1 LAVFRK
7 IIIMQHKVQKTTLTH
22 QARLLGHQ
30 ASVFGLGPGLRE
42 GTLLSG
48 SGDGWLVEWDIAQPD
63 TGRLLARV
71 ESQVFALCALP
82 EKNQIVVG
90 SLDGGVRWVDL
101 THPERTRNI
110 GHHRKA
116 VYDIQRVG
124 EWVFSLGGDGKL
136 SCWSVETGEV
146 LESILLSAQNLRC
159 LAHSPLRQELA
170 IGSSDQSIFF
180 LDANTLELRHRIV
193 GAHEQSVFSL
203 HYLPGERA
211 IISGGRDARI
221 RRWSLEG
228 GYPAAFDWE
237 EKAHWFTVN
246 ALAFH
251 PSGKWFA
258 SASRDKTIKLWDA
271 NSFQLLKVLEPIRDQ
286 AHLNSVNRLLWL
298 QDPAWLV
305 SCSDDRSLAFW
316 RVE

>member
-1 LAVFRK
+1 
-7 IIIMQHKVQKTTLTH
+7 MHHKVQKTTLIH

-30 ASVFGLGPGLRE
+30 ASVYGLASGLRP

-63 TGRLLARV
+63 TGKLLAKV

-82 EKNQIVVG
+82 ERNQIVVG
-90 SLDGGVRWVDL
+90 SMDGGVRWVDL
-101 THPERTRNI
+101 EHPERTRNI

-116 VYDIQRVG
+116 VYDIKRVG
-124 EWVFSLGGDGKL
+124 DWVFSLGGDGKL
-136 SCWSVETGEV
+136 SRWLAETGEV
-146 LESILLSAQNLRC
+146 LESIVLSAQNLRC
-159 LAHSPLRQELA
+159 LAYSPLRQELA

-180 LDANTLELRHRIV
+180 LDANTLELRHRLE

-203 HYLPGERA
+203 HYLPDEQS
-211 IISGGRDARI
+211 ILSGGRDARI
-221 RRWSLEG
+221 RSWSFRG
-228 GYPAAFDWE
+228 GYPSVPDWE

-246 ALAFH
+246 DLAFH

-271 NSFQLLKVLEPIRDQ
+271 HTFQLLKVLEPIRDQ

-298 QDPAWLV
+298 QDPDWLV